1 MPTSVAQVQVA
12 NISSLILQLILSD
25 QNKEG
30 TIPERKVS
38 RREDVFLEEWGKGLS
53 R

>member
-12 NISSLILQLILSD
+12 NISSLILHLLILSD

-38 RREDVFLEEWGKGLS
+38 RREDVFLEE
-53 R
+53 